1 MDNKS
6 KQDGRDRSQV
16 SGQDRYEIEYFAE
29 RHGITAQQAR
39 DLIAKHGNNREELD
53 RAAERIGAS

>member
-53 RAAERIGAS
+53 RAAERIGVS